1 MVPIKKE
8 HDNGKTTT
16 YKLKFIDR
24 YRFTETKW
32 LELIESLSGINNKEC
47 KSCMERKKADQI
59 AILDLK
65 IIDQITDAK
74 NAEKCSKL
82 INDAIKNFPI
92 IY

>member
-1 MVPIKKE
+1 
-8 HDNGKTTT
+8 
-16 YKLKFIDR
+16 
-24 YRFTETKW
+24 
-32 LELIESLSGINNKEC
+32 
-47 KSCMERKKADQI
+47 MERKKADQI